1 MIAYQDEYFYE
12 IPESEWNDFLAKL
25 YNPDYG
31 LNQEWINGLLEDF
44 NYSYNGMKLGRIST
58 MTEEEQ
64 VFMEDNFSWIYGA
77 QLYTKSMQAG
87 IVVP

>member
-12 IPESEWNDFLAKL
+12 IPESEWNDFLAEL
-25 YNPDYG
+25 RSYDLNP
-31 LNQEWINGLLEDF
+31 EWINGLLEDF

-64 VFMEDNFSWIYGA
+64 NFMEDNFSWIYGA